1 MQKIVGEI
9 KCCPTNLTTNFST
22 GDALLFYRISS
33 SLLKGDG
40 QLKISD

>member
-1 MQKIVGEI
+1 VLSDKPYN
-9 KCCPTNLTTNFST
+9 KLST